1 MIVRIVGW
9 EFDYRML
16 LEGLFDVLDRMMID
30 HMIGHKLK
38 RKDYFI

>member
-9 EFDYRML
+9 EFDYCML
-16 LEGLFDVLDRMMID
+16 VEGLFDVLD